1 MGTWASKPWDN
12 DSAADWYGD
21 LMDHCKVR
29 DEWLKGINTNI
40 EDEPETVRAAIGL
53 FIFLGRVYIWPI
65 KEYDKDLALAIDK
78 CGELLK
84 NEQLK
89 ESQEII
95 DSIKIE
101 LIELQ
106 SRIKESKTVLPMRP
120 WWKIW

>member
-1 MGTWASKPWDN
+1 M
-12 DSAADWYGD
+12 
-21 LMDHCKVR
+21 
-29 DEWLKGINTNI
+29 NTNI
-40 EDEPETVRAAIGL
+40 EDEPEIVRAAIGL

-65 KEYDKDLALAIDK
+65 KEFDNDLALAIDK
-78 CGELLK
+78 CNKLIN

-101 LIELQ
+101 LVELQ
-106 SRIKESKTVLPMRP
+106 FRIKESKVVLPMKP